1 MREMA
6 EGISTHVDRAAK
18 IIEHMR
24 EFGRKSDLRTMPVQV
39 NEVLERGFEFFSQQL
54 QVHNIRVDW
63 ELEEDLPLIMAD
75 SNRLEQ
81 VVINLLL
88 NARDAIEDRWKDEKS
103 HADKRILLK
112 SFSTPERI
120 VFRICDTGA
129 GIPPAIRERLF
140 EPFFTTKIVGKGTG
154 LGLSISYG
162 IVTDYGGNIRADAW
176 AEGGAC
182 FEIAFPRAECGL

>member
-1 MREMA
+1 
-6 EGISTHVDRAAK
+6 
-18 IIEHMR
+18 
-24 EFGRKSDLRTMPVQV
+24 MPVQI

-88 NARDAIEDRWKDEKS
+88 NARDAIEDRWKDDKAN
-103 HADKRILLK
+103 ADKRILLQ
-112 SFSTPERI
+112 SYSTPERI

-129 GIPPAIRERLF
+129 GIPSAIRERLF

-162 IVTDYGGNIRADAW
+162 IVTDYGGKIRADSW
-176 AEGGAC
+176 EEGGAC
-182 FEIAFPRAECGL
+182 FEISFPRAECEL